1 MLSEKRARELASHW
15 VEAWNSHDLDRIMAH
30 YEDSVVLVSPVAA
43 RILGDPSG
51 TVSGKPALRSYFE
64 RALERYPNLKFE
76 LIDLLWGLNSVVL
89 YYTNQNGSKTGEFM
103 ELGPDGKVAR
113 VVANYS
119 A

>member
-1 MLSEKRARELASHW
+1 MLSEERARELAHHW
-15 VEAWNSHDLDRIMAH
+15 VEAWNAHDLDRIMTH
-30 YEDSVVLVSPVAA
+30 YEDDVVLVSPVAV

-51 TVSGKPALRSYFE
+51 TVSGKPALRAYFA
-64 RALERYPNLKFE
+64 RALERYPHLKFE
-76 LIDLLWGLNSVVL
+76 LIDLMRGLNSVVL

-103 ELGPDGKVAR
+103 ELGPGGRVAR